1 MRMMTQQAG
10 ALRSAPIGPA
20 ACPGSGQAHAGN
32 APPSEAAGRG
42 GAERAGWA
50 DPRSGSRQRRAA

>member
-1 MRMMTQQAG
+1 MRLMMQQAG

-20 ACPGSGQAHAGN
+20 AYPGSGQAPAGN

-50 DPRSGSRQRRAA
+50 NPRSEPRQHRAA